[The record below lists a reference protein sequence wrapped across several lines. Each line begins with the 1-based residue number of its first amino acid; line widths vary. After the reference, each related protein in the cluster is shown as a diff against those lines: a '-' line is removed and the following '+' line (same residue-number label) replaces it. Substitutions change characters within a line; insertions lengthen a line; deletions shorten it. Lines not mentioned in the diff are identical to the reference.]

1 MEKEEKKEESSEDE
15 EEGEE
20 FQIKNRKKNLN
31 YQLMKLKQNIKHI

>member
-20 FQIKNRKKNLN
+20 FQIKNRKKKFELSIDE
-31 YQLMKLKQNIKHI
+31 IKA